1 MVLEVKILEKTSTHV
16 IFSVHGISTP
26 FANALRRIMIAE
38 VPTMAIDD
46 VMVVENSSAVN
57 DEIIAHRLG
66 LIPLKTDLDTYVLPE
81 ECTCHSELGCNRC
94 RVALTLEAT
103 ASESVRTVYS
113 GEIKS
118 ENPDV
123 IPVSDKIPIVKLA
136 PGQRIRMEL
145 YARLGKGKTHAKW
158 QPVSACSYKYFPAV
172 NVAVKRCDAC
182 GECVSIC
189 PKHILKIADGKL
201 KVENPLQCTLCGE
214 CVKRCPKKPPAIKV
228 ESEPNAFIFF
238 VESTGALPVE
248 RIVSEAAGILRAK
261 VDDFIAQVS
270 KLGELEA

>member
-1 MVLEVKILEKTSTHV
+1 LEVKILEKTDTRV
-16 IFSVHGISTP
+16 VFTVHGISTP

-46 VMVVENSSAVN
+46 VIVVENSSAVN

-66 LIPLKTDLDTYVLPE
+66 LIPLKTDLDTYLLPE

-94 RVALTLEAT
+94 RVALTLEAS
-103 ASESVRTVYS
+103 AGESTRTVYS

-118 ENPDV
+118 ENPEIV
-123 IPVSDKIPIVKLA
+123 PISDKIPIVKLA

-145 YARLGKGKTHAKW
+145 YARLGKGKMHAKW
-158 QPVSACSYKYFPAV
+158 QPVSVCSYKYFPAI
-172 NVAVKRCDAC
+172 NISVKRCDAC
-182 GECVSIC
+182 GECVAIC
-189 PKHILKIADGKL
+189 PKHVLKIVDGKL
-201 KVENPLQCTLCGE
+201 KVDNLLQCTLCSE

-248 RIVSEAAGILRAK
+248 RIVSEAARILLTK
-261 VDDFIAQVS
+261 VDEFIAQAS
-270 KLGELEA
+270 KLGEPKA